1 MTASSV
7 NAGGE
12 RESFWW
18 YILVFDNYFMIVKGV
33 MFSAFLCT
41 LLPRP
46 EKGHLRFLYVLLA
59 MMWPLFSFLIQMFL
73 VGCRCSRFG
82 ACLEPYE
89 AQLPDWCF
97 RRPFA
102 WMPLCLYTCH
112 TAEVS
117 VFLL

>member
-7 NAGGE
+7 NAGDE

-33 MFSAFLCT
+33 MFSAFFCT

-59 MMWPLFSFLIQMFL
+59 MMWPLFSFLIQMFWL
-73 VGCRCSRFG
+73 GADALDSGHAWSLMKLNFPIGASAARSLGCLSVS
-82 ACLEPYE
+82 
-89 AQLPDWCF
+89 
-97 RRPFA
+97 
-102 WMPLCLYTCH
+102 TCH